1 MFALGILALIVFCIL
16 LSLRFSVLAYQNH
29 VNSQSA
35 EEKVVD
41 LQQRIERLAVAPAA
55 MERAETFRNN
65 LSVLRSVYGVSIEA
79 NQLFTLL
86 EAIKPQHIRLT
97 KIDIDVRKG
106 RVLMNAVSA
115 DSAELQ
121 QFVSALGSSVYLTD
135 ALITRKSRLQGS
147 GGKQQYAIELAF

>member
-1 MFALGILALIVFCIL
+1 MLGRRGSLVQPVRQHVPMFALGILALIVFCIL

-65 LSVLRSVYGVSIEA
+65 LSV
-79 NQLFTLL
+79 
-86 EAIKPQHIRLT
+86 
-97 KIDIDVRKG
+97 
-106 RVLMNAVSA
+106 
-115 DSAELQ
+115 
-121 QFVSALGSSVYLTD
+121 
-135 ALITRKSRLQGS
+135 
-147 GGKQQYAIELAF
+147 